1 MTGRAPG
8 CGSSD
13 HVLLNHRNFF
23 RGHFDAE
30 IAASDHHA
38 VGDFE
43 NFFQVI
49 DGLRLFQL
57 GDDRNVAAV
66 IRNNLFHCLHVGG
79 GADERKRDRID
90 ALLEAE
96 FEILTVF
103 VRQSLNGE
111 RDSGQ
116 VDAFVLPEHSAIQDL
131 ADYVFAFD
139 RIDAEFD

>member
-1 MTGRAPG
+1 M
-8 CGSSD
+8 
-13 HVLLNHRNFF
+13 
-23 RGHFDAE
+23 
-30 IAASDHHA
+30 
-38 VGDFE
+38 
-43 NFFQVI
+43 I

-57 GDDRNVAAV
+57 RDDGKVAAV

-79 GADERKRDRID
+79 RADKRKRDRID
-90 ALLEAE
+90 ALLQAE

-116 VDAFVLPEHSAIQDL
+116 VDAFVLPQCPAIQNF

-139 RIDAEFD
+139 RLDAEFD